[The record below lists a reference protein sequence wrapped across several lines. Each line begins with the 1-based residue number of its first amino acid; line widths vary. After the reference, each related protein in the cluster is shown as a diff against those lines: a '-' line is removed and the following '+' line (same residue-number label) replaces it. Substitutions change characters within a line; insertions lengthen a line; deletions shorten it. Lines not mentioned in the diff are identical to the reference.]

1 MPRVG
6 RGEKLEDT
14 IKLKCKEQN
23 KDYNPKTKRCNKPCE
38 KNKIRD
44 LNFRCIKDKD
54 KDNEKNNKNDNK
66 KRKELIDT
74 YNKQKINFDNI
85 IKEIDTILNDHFK
98 VAKSI
103 KKGSEDEVVKKNAIR
118 FILANLKRPL
128 LKKVLNKGYGHLSK
142 KILIDSINS
151 KLEDDYNLILHVGP
165 TYTSENKEKQLNN
178 KKLAIKFILGNL
190 NSKLLKALYNKILH
204 KEINDKKEDNKVREE
219 LLEELTKD
227 IRNNKLI
234 INILN
239 EISTIFNN
247 ENDNEDK
254 IIEEIIDNL
263 ETPLLVKLGEYAYS
277 DAWYSRII
285 GILSSIKRALEVEY
299 VPPEESE
306 SESENESE
314 EEDEAVKAENEAI
327 KRAGEEKA
335 IKYML
340 DNLKTPL
347 LEILYKNTKLVGGKR
362 RVGTKRRRAIKLIK
376 PTKRRR

>member
-1 MPRVG
+1 
-6 RGEKLEDT
+6 
-14 IKLKCKEQN
+14 
-23 KDYNPKTKRCNKPCE
+23 
-38 KNKIRD
+38 
-44 LNFRCIKDKD
+44 
-54 KDNEKNNKNDNK
+54 
-66 KRKELIDT
+66 
-74 YNKQKINFDNI
+74 
-85 IKEIDTILNDHFK
+85 
-98 VAKSI
+98 
-103 KKGSEDEVVKKNAIR
+103 
-118 FILANLKRPL
+118 
-128 LKKVLNKGYGHLSK
+128 
-142 KILIDSINS
+142 
-151 KLEDDYNLILHVGP
+151 
-165 TYTSENKEKQLNN
+165 
-178 KKLAIKFILGNL
+178 
-190 NSKLLKALYNKILH
+190 
-204 KEINDKKEDNKVREE
+204 VREE

>member
-1 MPRVG
+1 MPRVNK
-6 RGEKLEDT
+6 GEEDT
-14 IKLKCKEQN
+14 IKLKKCKEQN
-23 KDYNPKTKRCNKPCE
+23 KDYNPKTKRCNKRCE
-38 KNKIRD
+38 KNEIRD
-44 LNFRCIKDKD
+44 LNFRCIKDNK
-54 KDNEKNNKNDNK
+54 KNNKNDNK
-66 KRKELIDT
+66 NDNKKRRELIDS

-85 IKEIDTILNDHFK
+85 IKEIDTILMDHFK

-103 KKGSEDEVVKKNAIR
+103 KRASEEEVVKKNAIR
-118 FILANLKRPL
+118 FIVANLKRPL

-142 KILIDSINS
+142 KMLIDSINS
-151 KLEDDYNLILHVGP
+151 KLEDDYDLILHVGP

-190 NSKLLKALYNKILH
+190 NSKLLKALYNKTID

-227 IRNNKLI
+227 IRNDKLI

-239 EISTIFNN
+239 EISKIFNN
-247 ENDNEDK
+247 DNEEK

-285 GILSSIKRALEVEY
+285 GILSSIKRTLEVEY
-299 VPPEESE
+299 VPEEESV
-306 SESENESE
+306 SED
-314 EEDEAVKAENEAI
+314 EDEALKDENEAK

-347 LEILYKNTKLVGGKR
+347 LEILYKNSKIVGGKR
-362 RVGTKRRRAIKLIK
+362 RVGTKRRTPIKLTTL
-376 PTKRRR
+376 TKRRR